1 MRDLTN
7 RALDTATALGAS
19 YADVRVIRRIEES
32 INIKST
38 RVEGVQSGET
48 EGFGVRVLV
57 DGAWGFAASHHLS
70 TGEADRVAA
79 EAVRIAKASAT
90 ALRNPVVLDGRPPA
104 HGRFETP
111 VEEDPFEVPLDRKV
125 ADLLAADRA
134 MNEVKGIA
142 FTESLYSAQREWKT
156 FAASDGSFTEQVITH
171 IGAGLE
177 ANAIDG
183 RRAPAP
189 QLPRQRRPVGVG
201 RLRVRPGHGP
211 RGATPSAS
219 RARPSSC

>member
-90 ALRNPVVLDGRPPA
+90 ALRNPVVLDGARRARPV
-104 HGRFETP
+104 ETP
-111 VEEDPFEVPLDRKV
+111 ARKTRPCRSTQGRRP
-125 ADLLAADRA
+125 AGGRPGDERG
-134 MNEVKGIA
+134 EGHA

-156 FAASDGSFTEQVITH
+156 PAASDGSFTEQVITH
-171 IGAGLE
+171 IGAGL
-177 ANAIDG
+177 
-183 RRAPAP
+183 RPRA
-189 QLPRQRRPVGVG
+189 
-201 RLRVRPGHGP
+201 
-211 RGATPSAS
+211 
-219 RARPSSC
+219 